1 MITVII
7 ADDDG
12 IVREG
17 LKMMIGA
24 QEDMRLL
31 GIASDGR
38 EALELSREQRPD
50 VALLDIRMAGMDG
63 LTAAERILEE
73 GLSQPLL
80 LTTFDEEE
88 FILRALQAG
97 VSGYILKNSPAER
110 IISAIRAVALG
121 AAVFQPDI
129 LEGISGRLKGN
140 RQDGR
145 AFFEGLSRR
154 EMEVVEL
161 VAEGYSNQE
170 IADKLYL
177 SNGTVRN
184 HVSLILEKTGLAH
197 RTQIAVQYLNSN
209 TRTEESLLQPFR
221 LPKSPLV

>member
-24 QEDMRLL
+24 QEDMLLL
-31 GIASDGR
+31 GIAADGR
-38 EALELSREQRPD
+38 EALELSRKHRPG
-50 VALLDIRMAGMDG
+50 VALLDIRMTGMDG

-110 IISAIRAVALG
+110 IISAIRAVASG

-129 LEGISGRLKGN
+129 LEGISGKLTGN
-140 RQDGR
+140 RQDGKT
-145 AFFEGLSRR
+145 FFEGLSRR

-161 VAEGYSNQE
+161 IAEGYSNQE

-197 RTQIAVQYLNSN
+197 RTQIAVQYLN
-209 TRTEESLLQPFR
+209 RGY
-221 LPKSPLV
+221 

>member
-7 ADDDG
+7 ADDDA

-17 LKMMIGA
+17 LKMMVGT
-24 QEDMRLL
+24 QEDLL
-31 GIASDGR
+31 LVGIAADGR
-38 EALELSREQRPD
+38 EALELCRGHRPD
-50 VALLDIRMAGMDG
+50 VALLDIRMERMDG

-88 FILRALQAG
+88 FIMRALQAG

-110 IISAIRAVALG
+110 IMNAIRAVASG

-129 LEGISGRLKGN
+129 LEGISEMLVLE

-145 AFFEGLSRR
+145 NFFEGLSKR

-161 VAEGYSNQE
+161 IAEGYSNQE

-184 HVSLILEKTGLAH
+184 HVSLILEKTGLSH
-197 RTQIAVQYLNSN
+197 RTQIAVQYLNKKN
-209 TRTEESLLQPFR
+209 CG
-221 LPKSPLV
+221 KN

>member
-1 MITVII
+1 MITVMI
-7 ADDDG
+7 ADDDA

-17 LKMMIGA
+17 LKLMIGA

-31 GIASDGR
+31 GAAADGR
-38 EALELSREQRPD
+38 EALELCRMHRPD

-110 IISAIRAVALG
+110 IMSAIRAVTSG

-129 LEGISGRLKGN
+129 LEGISGRLAKH
-140 RQDGR
+140 RQDGQ
-145 AFFEGLSRR
+145 AIFEGLSKR

-161 VAEGYSNQE
+161 IAEGYSNQE
-170 IADKLYL
+170 IADRLYL

-184 HVSLILEKTGLAH
+184 HVSLILEKTGLSH
-197 RTQIAVQYLNSN
+197 RTQIAVQYLNGKN
-209 TRTEESLLQPFR
+209 DL
-221 LPKSPLV
+221 

>member
-31 GIASDGR
+31 GVAADGR

-110 IISAIRAVALG
+110 IISAIRAVASG

-129 LEGISGRLKGN
+129 LEGISGRITGK
-140 RQDGR
+140 RQDGK
-145 AFFEGLSRR
+145 AFFEGLSKR

-161 VAEGYSNQE
+161 IAEGYSNQE

-197 RTQIAVQYLNSN
+197 RTQIAVQYLNN
-209 TRTEESLLQPFR
+209 G
-221 LPKSPLV
+221 K

>member
-17 LKMMIGA
+17 LKMMIGT

-31 GIASDGR
+31 GVATDGR

-50 VALLDIRMAGMDG
+50 VVLLDIRMAGMDG

-97 VSGYILKNSPAER
+97 VSGYILKNSPVER
-110 IISAIRAVALG
+110 IISAIRAVASG

-129 LEGISGRLKGN
+129 LEGISGRLTGN
-140 RQDGR
+140 RQDGK
-145 AFFEGLSRR
+145 AFFEGLSKR

-161 VAEGYSNQE
+161 IAEGYSNQE

-184 HVSLILEKTGLAH
+184 HVSLILEKTGLSH

-209 TRTEESLLQPFR
+209 T
-221 LPKSPLV
+221 

>member
-17 LKMMIGA
+17 LKMMIGI
-24 QEDMRLL
+24 QEDMRIL
-31 GIASDGR
+31 GVAADGR
-38 EALELSREQRPD
+38 EALELSRAQRPD

-97 VSGYILKNSPAER
+97 VSGYILKNSPTER
-110 IISAIRAVALG
+110 IISAIRAVASG

-129 LEGISGRLKGN
+129 LEGISGRLTGN
-140 RQDGR
+140 RQDGKT
-145 AFFEGLSRR
+145 FFEGLSKR

-161 VAEGYSNQE
+161 IAEGYSNQE

-197 RTQIAVQYLNSN
+197 RTQIAVQYLNSS
-209 TRTEESLLQPFR
+209 TGLS
-221 LPKSPLV
+221 KHDS

>member
-17 LKMMIGA
+17 LKRMIGA

-31 GIASDGR
+31 GVAADGR
-38 EALELSREQRPD
+38 EALKLSREQRPD

-63 LTAAERILEE
+63 LTAAERIMEE

-80 LTTFDEEE
+80 LTTFDEDE
-88 FILRALQAG
+88 FILRALQSG

-110 IISAIRAVALG
+110 IISAIRAVASG

-129 LEGISGRLKGN
+129 LVGISSRLTGS
-140 RQDGR
+140 RQDGKSL
-145 AFFEGLSRR
+145 FEGLSRR

-161 VAEGYSNQE
+161 IAEGYSNQE

-184 HVSLILEKTGLAH
+184 HVSLILEKTGLSH
-197 RTQIAVQYLNSN
+197 RTQIAVQYLNNSM
-209 TRTEESLLQPFR
+209 
-221 LPKSPLV
+221 